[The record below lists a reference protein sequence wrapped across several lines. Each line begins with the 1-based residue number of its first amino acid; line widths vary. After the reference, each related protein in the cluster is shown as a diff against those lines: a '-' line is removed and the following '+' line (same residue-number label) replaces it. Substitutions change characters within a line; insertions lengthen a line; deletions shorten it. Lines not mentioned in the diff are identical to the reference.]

1 MTTLEWPKLVTLR
14 DGARLTIRP
23 IEPDDKEA
31 MLRGFEELSPE
42 SRRRRF
48 LVATERLTPKLLA
61 YLTEVDHV
69 DHEALVAEGADN
81 AEPIGVAR
89 YVRLVDEPD
98 TAEVAVTVVDRWQH
112 RGVASE
118 LLVRLGRRAVENG
131 ITRFSGTCF
140 ASNEEALELIRTVPG
155 TTVRPT
161 DNGLVEIT
169 VDLPAAATDTGTFR
183 VALREAAAGSLE
195 FNPPRAPSR
204 LLRRRSSLDHSE
216 RA

>member
-1 MTTLEWPKLVTLR
+1 MSTIEWPKLVTLR
-14 DGARLTIRP
+14 DGAQLSIRP
-23 IEPDDKEA
+23 IAPDDKEA
-31 MLRGFEELSPE
+31 MLRGFEELSAE

-48 LVATERLTPKLLA
+48 LVATEELNPRLLA

-69 DHEALVAEGADN
+69 DHEALVAEGADDR
-81 AEPIGVAR
+81 EPIGVAR
-89 YVRLVDEPD
+89 YVRVVDEPD
-98 TAEVAVTVVDRWQH
+98 TAEVAVTVADHWQH
-112 RGVASE
+112 RGVATE

-195 FNPPRAPSR
+195 FNPPRGIGRS
-204 LLRRRSSLDHSE
+204 LRRHS
-216 RA
+216 A